1 MRFQRRFQT
10 PITIGMAGALLA
22 GASAGCLADDGA
34 TNAKPL
40 ALRTIMQEM
49 GKNMQIVTDGISR
62 GDWELVEKTTP
73 PIADHRQ
80 PPDAEK
86 ARIIGFFGA
95 EMGRFK
101 AYDTETHDHALAMG
115 NAAKAKDG
123 RAVILA
129 FQQLQTSC
137 YSCHTT
143 FRKPFIAHFYGKKD
157 AP

>member
-1 MRFQRRFQT
+1 MKLQPRFRT
-10 PITIGMAGALLA
+10 LITIGMTGALLA
-22 GASAGCLADDGA
+22 GASVSCLADDGKSV
-34 TNAKPL
+34 TPL

-62 GDWELVEKTTP
+62 GDWELVEKTVP

-80 PPDAEK
+80 PPDSEK
-86 ARIIGFFGA
+86 ARIIAFFGA

-101 AYDTETHDHALAMG
+101 AYDSETHDHAMAVG
-115 NAAKAKDG
+115 DAAKAKDG
-123 RAVILA
+123 LAVILA

-137 YSCHTT
+137 YSCHNT